1 MTASGLDI
9 DIDIND
15 NIDIVNQVYS
25 ALNSQAKELVKEY
38 TRTIDTTIKDIKD
51 NINNLSN
58 NQIRTYA
65 LSLSLSAYDLGELKD
80 KTNMSSEIASIIV
93 DEAYASSYNAQVG
106 TVAQRE
112 NSATLAI
119 SKEKAT
125 STLFKLVA
133 SMIKTKLDEV
143 HRIVDTLKNILISRA
158 SDRKLVEDTNN
169 NDFPNGES
177 PF

>member
-1 MTASGLDI
+1 MTTSELNI
-9 DIDIND
+9 NSDIND
-15 NIDIVNQVYS
+15 NIGIVNQVYS
-25 ALNSQAKELVKEY
+25 ALNSQAKEIVKEY

-58 NQIRTYA
+58 NQIRTYV

-93 DEAYASSYNAQVG
+93 DEAYASSYNAQTG

-112 NSATLAI
+112 NSATLSI

-158 SDRKLVEDTNN
+158 SDRKLVEDNN
-169 NDFPNGES
+169 GDFPSSES

>member
-1 MTASGLDI
+1 MTTSELDI
-9 DIDIND
+9 NNDIND

-25 ALNSQAKELVKEY
+25 ALNSQAKEIVKEY
-38 TRTIDTTIKDIKD
+38 TRNIDVTIKDIKD

-58 NQIRTYA
+58 NQIRTYV

-80 KTNMSSEIASIIV
+80 KTNMSREIASIIV
-93 DEAYASSYNAQVG
+93 DEAYATSYNAQVG

-112 NSATLAI
+112 NSATLSI

-125 STLFKLVA
+125 STLFTLVA
-133 SMIKTKLDEV
+133 NMIKTKLDEV

-158 SDRKLVEDTNN
+158 SDRKLVEDNN
-169 NDFPNGES
+169 SDFPSNES